1 MVVTLS
7 HESSGLQ
14 TRLGTERDAIQR
26 LEAVLQLVDRFQSGE
41 TAPGVGPSLQVHMFV
56 LSRDRSFFKM
66 ENNNGPS
73 IEPCG
78 TNFSLLYFTPPLSLS
93 LGVCWCF

>member
-14 TRLGTERDAIQR
+14 TRLETERDAIQR

-41 TAPGVGPSLQVHMFV
+41 TAPGVGPSLQVHTFV
-56 LSRDRSFFKM
+56 LSQNRLLLKM
-66 ENNNGPS
+66 ENNSGPS

-78 TNFSLLYFTPPLSLS
+78 IPFSLSLS
-93 LGVCWCF
+93 L